1 MKLLLILLLL
11 SLSGCAVLPQSPGAA
26 VFDSCKAV
34 DGASTMIAVKSG
46 KFMELNPL
54 FKGIAG
60 GSMSWIPF
68 VGIMTGLI
76 LLYNYADNSG
86 YISEPAAV
94 AGNTVTCGVAG
105 RNLWL
110 LAK

>member
-1 MKLLLILLLL
+1 MRSLLILLLL
-11 SLSGCAVLPQSPGAA
+11 ISGCSVMPQSTGAV
-26 VFDSCKAV
+26 VFDSCKAA
-34 DGASTMIAVKSG
+34 DGITTMVAVKSG

-68 VGIMTGLI
+68 VGVMTGLI

-94 AGNTVTCGVAG
+94 AGNSITCAVAA
-105 RNLWL
+105 RNIFLMV
-110 LAK
+110 K

>member
-1 MKLLLILLLL
+1 MRSLLILLLL
-11 SLSGCAVLPQSPGAA
+11 ISGCSVMPQSTGAV
-26 VFDSCKAV
+26 VFDSCKAA
-34 DGASTMIAVKSG
+34 DGITTMVAVKSG

-68 VGIMTGLI
+68 VGVMTGLI

-86 YISEPAAV
+86 YISDTGHVAA
-94 AGNTVTCGVAG
+94 GGVTCAVAG
-105 RNLWL
+105 RNLFL
-110 LAK
+110 LLK